1 MSVFINI
8 KQLKKDLKNVQSN
21 LDMLKGDIGKSSRK
35 ALIDT
40 GSKVIEVVKPGVPVL
55 TGVLSSSGRAKPR
68 NDYNLEA
75 GFHTDYAYSQNA
87 YGRNQ
92 GYFSDPVRENDKEFK
107 EFFGERFV
115 NYFL

>member
-8 KQLKKDLKNVQSN
+8 KQLKKDLKNVQNN
-21 LDMLKGDIGKSSRK
+21 LDMLKGNIGKSSRK

-40 GSKVIEVVKPGVPVL
+40 GSKIIEVVEPGVPVL
-55 TGVLSSSGRAKPR
+55 TGLLKSSGRAKAK

-75 GFHTDYAYSQNA
+75 GFHTDYAHRQDA

-92 GYFSDPVRENDKEFK
+92 GYFSDSVKENDNEFK
-107 EFFGERFV
+107 EFFGERFI